1 MSDQYVKYL
10 AQQAGPFTAAQNV
23 VDIELPGGSVYDLR
37 DSYIQVTASVTS
49 VDAGAGSGTGVYSP
63 QLVFTSSNFHFPNAA
78 LVKNCSLTT
87 DGRGQIESLR
97 RSDVIAQLK
106 AAVNRSQ
113 RQDAS
118 AQYLSCNSVVD
129 PEGNDHYSPFLDVR
143 KSGTVPSSLHSVPF
157 PIRLGDLMDSCNT
170 SYYDARRLGTSRFRF
185 ELHAPQTIV
194 AQQTIPANT
203 ATYSWINLTDVAVS
217 VGGAETNDFTTKV
230 GVGDIRVIPTLRQI
244 PLYVGMKIKITATNS
259 GTGAVEGVSVIT
271 SMNFN
276 ETTGQLAFS
285 IQNVGTLDRA
295 AGQGLSAIQI
305 AEITQPQSFAVSFD
319 RVELVAKRLGSPGPS
334 REMSMPFRT
343 YSTIE
348 DQGVAGATI
357 FQRQYPL
364 QPECDAVMIAFPGAT
379 TPWSINTNIT
389 DYRLRLNQQDLTD
402 RPVGIRSP
410 LYYDQLSST
419 FNAMAMTTRNLRL
432 NVGDSSAATYGAA
445 YPAGS
450 NQVIVGSP
458 LPQTLGTKD
467 LQVNLELSGN
477 DVQQIVLFN
486 SIPRNIIV

>member
-10 AQQAGPFTAAQNV
+10 AQQAGPFTASQNV

-203 ATYSWINLTDVAVS
+203 APYSWINLTDIPVS
-217 VGGAETNDFTTKV
+217 VGGAESNDFTTKV
-230 GVGDIRVIPTLRQI
+230 GVGQLRVIPTLRQI

-259 GTGAVEGVSVIT
+259 GSGAVEGVSVIT
-271 SMNFN
+271 SMNLN

-285 IQNVGTLDRA
+285 IQNVATLDRA

-305 AEITQPQSFAVSFD
+305 AEITQPQSFNVSFD

-348 DQGVAGATI
+348 DQGVAGAT
-357 FQRQYPL
+357 
-364 QPECDAVMIAFPGAT
+364 

-402 RPVGIRSP
+402 RQVGIRSP

-477 DVQQIVLFN
+477 DVAQIVLFN